1 MYWQR
6 DLTEAL
12 PSMMKTFADARRA
25 AARRPGRE
33 HG

>member
-1 MYWQR
+1 MYSQR

-25 AARRPGRE
+25 AAEAGRE